1 MVFRTHPILLFLV
14 HFWGSYDHLKNLG
27 TFFWDTL
34 YVRVQAN
41 IHTDTDPACVWG
53 RVRPCQAQ
61 KTDISRLS
69 IPQPGQP
76 QARHRP
82 SQAVTGPE
90 TGLGI
95 ISHPFLSETTQST
108 QATTL

>member
-1 MVFRTHPILLFLV
+1 M
-14 HFWGSYDHLKNLG
+14 GSYYNLKHGNM
-27 TFFWDTL
+27 FWDTL

-41 IHTDTDPACVWG
+41 IHTDTDPACVWD

-90 TGLGI
+90 TRLGI

>member
-1 MVFRTHPILLFLV
+1 M
-14 HFWGSYDHLKNLG
+14 G
-27 TFFWDTL
+27 TFLWDTL

-41 IHTDTDPACVWG
+41 IHTDTDPACVWD

-90 TGLGI
+90 TRLGI
-95 ISHPFLSETTQST
+95 ISHPLSVRNNTINASNNFINRPPSLCLLRIMTC
-108 QATTL
+108 LL